1 LCIKN
6 LNTNDLDI
14 LFIMNRECP
23 KYFTEISPTNIIS
36 EERIKEKERIKEEER
51 IQEDRIR
58 NYLMFKSIIP
68 EFYPPKREQKIGR
81 AIRLT
86 GKNISK

>member
-1 LCIKN
+1 
-6 LNTNDLDI
+6 
-14 LFIMNRECP
+14 MNRECP

-36 EERIKEKERIKEEER
+36 EERIKEEER